1 MKERLTKKKSE
12 AVLKEMTSQLRE
24 EILSGKRKYGEF
36 LPSEKTLSQ
45 QFGINNKAVREG
57 LDMLVSEQ
65 LIEKIPRVG
74 NKVVKPGQTASS
86 VVQFAYYNS
95 LVTEA
100 IVEQLIA
107 DFQRLHPHIRIKPV
121 PIGPNDYFRTTTRLM
136 DQGAIDVLSMNH
148 TGFRMFKEKGGT
160 DYLAAIEPDPGIY
173 PFLTEAFRLNGQLK
187 VKPLIFSPLIL
198 CYNKTHFQDS
208 GLPEP
213 DGSWRWKQLFEAAD
227 LLAEKGKRLGF
238 YCHFLS
244 QNRWPVLFI
253 QSGATFER
261 NASGTF
267 RIGGTPFMD
276 GLRAGRELVMMQNR
290 KPLLLSENDSDAEQ
304 LFFHGKVSVIMTTY
318 FRLNHYAAQ
327 HPEVA
332 FDLAPLPYL
341 HEPRTLLQVV
351 GLAICSGSAVKPDAK
366 CFVDYVTSYRAQ
378 WRIRRHTLSIPA
390 LKEAAEWTGAE
401 IGYRPSR
408 FWMYREMA
416 PAFRSFDD
424 LNLSQ
429 DQLLR
434 FVREAKL
441 YWSGIETEEGVC
453 QRLEEVL

>member
-1 MKERLTKKKSE
+1 MKERLTKEKSE
-12 AVLKEMTSQLRE
+12 AVLAIMTSQIRE

-45 QFGINNKAVREG
+45 QFGINNKAVRQG
-57 LDMLVSEQ
+57 LDLLVSEQ

-74 NKVVKPGQTASS
+74 NKVVRPERTARS

-95 LVTEA
+95 LITEA
-100 IVEQLIA
+100 VVEQLIA
-107 DFQRLHPHIRIKPV
+107 DFHRLHPHIRIKPV
-121 PIGPNDYFRTTTRLM
+121 PIGPNDYFRTTTQMM
-136 DQGAIDVLSMNH
+136 DQGAIDVLAMNH
-148 TGFRMFKEKGGT
+148 TGFRLFKEMGET
-160 DYLAAIEPDPGIY
+160 DYLASIEPDSGMY

-187 VKPLIFSPLIL
+187 VKPMIFSPLIL
-198 CYNKTHFQDS
+198 CYNKKHFQDG

-244 QNRWPVLFI
+244 QNRWPVFLL
-253 QSGATFER
+253 QSGATFQR
-261 NASGTF
+261 NESGTF
-267 RIGGTPFMD
+267 QICGTPLMD

-290 KPLLLSENDSDAEQ
+290 NPLLLSENDSHAEE
-304 LFFHGKVSVIMTTY
+304 LFFNGKVSAIMTTY
-318 FRLNHYAAQ
+318 IRLNHYSVLD
-327 HPEVA
+327 PEFA
-332 FDLAPLPYL
+332 FELAPLPYL
-341 HEPRTLLQVV
+341 NEPKTLLQVV
-351 GLAICSGSAVKPDAK
+351 GLAIYSRSAVKPGAK
-366 CFVDYVTSYRAQ
+366 CFVDYMTSYRAQ
-378 WRIRRHTLSIPA
+378 LMIRQQTLSIPA
-390 LKEAAEWTGAE
+390 LKEAAEWTGTE

-408 FWMYREMA
+408 FFMYRDMTS
-416 PAFRSFDD
+416 AFRSFDD

-453 QRLEEVL
+453 RRLEEVL

>member
-1 MKERLTKKKSE
+1 MKERLTKKQSE
-12 AVLKEMTSQLRE
+12 AALEEMISRIRE
-24 EILSGKRKYGEF
+24 EILTGNRKYGEF
-36 LPSEKTLSQ
+36 LPSERTLSQ
-45 QFGINNKAVREG
+45 QYGINNKAVRQG
-57 LDMLVSEQ
+57 LDILVSEQ

-74 NKVVKPGQTASS
+74 NKIVKPARTASS

-100 IVEQLIA
+100 VMEQLIA
-107 DFQRLHPHIRIKPV
+107 DFQQLYPHIRIRPV
-121 PIGPNDYFRTTTRLM
+121 PIGPNNYFRTTTQLM
-136 DQGAIDVLSMNH
+136 DQGAVDVLSINH
-148 TGFRMFKEKGGT
+148 SGFRGFKELGGT
-160 DYLAAIEPDPGIY
+160 DYFEASEPDPDMY
-173 PFLTEAFRLNGQLK
+173 PFLTEAFMLNGQLK
-187 VKPLIFSPLIL
+187 VKPMMFSPLIL
-198 CYNKTHFQDS
+198 CYNKNHFRES

-213 DGSWRWKQLFEAAD
+213 DGSWRWKQLFEAA
-227 LLAEKGKRLGF
+227 EKLTKKGERLGF

-244 QNRWPVLFI
+244 QNRWPVFFL
-253 QSGATFER
+253 QTGATFQR
-261 NASGTF
+261 NARGTF
-267 RIGGTPFMD
+267 QICGTALMD

-290 KPLLLSENDSDAEQ
+290 NPLLLSENDSDAEK
-304 LFFHGKVSVIMTTY
+304 LFFSGKVSTIMTTY
-318 FRLNHYAAQ
+318 IRLNHFSVLN
-327 HPEVA
+327 PEFA
-332 FDLAPLPYL
+332 FDMAPLPYL

-351 GLAICSGSAVKPDAK
+351 GLAIYSRSAVKPGAK
-366 CFVDYVTSYRAQ
+366 CFVDYMTSYRAQ
-378 WRIRRHTLSIPA
+378 LIIRQRTLSIPA

-408 FWMYREMA
+408 FSMYRDIS
-416 PAFRSFDD
+416 PTFRSFDD